1 MEKLQDCFKSRKL
14 PPVNS
19 HTPSHIHTPLWT
31 QASSCLPSHLWVG
44 VVITLLSPC
53 FISWTDGRKSRLL
66 VHTRTHTVHSAS
78 LLCQSC
84 TTFCV
89 WILPARHPTS
99 LKNPG
104 DIYKPWAHTRS
115 FCTSFGKHRHWKNL
129 NKVSHNIKRERVW
142 QSQNRWLLG
151 PFIFIYKQCACHWE
165 NWDKRGFYFDESG
178 IRYSSVSALNLYEKA
193 EFSFDADVFSEEQ
206 WVWA

>member
-53 FISWTDGRKSRLL
+53 FISWTDGRKSRLF
-66 VHTRTHTVHSAS
+66 VHTRTHTVYSAS

-99 LKNPG
+99 LKKPG

-129 NKVSHNIKRERVW
+129 NKVSHNIKREREYGKAKMYGYLVP
-142 QSQNRWLLG
+142 SYLY
-151 PFIFIYKQCACHWE
+151 I
-165 NWDKRGFYFDESG
+165 
-178 IRYSSVSALNLYEKA
+178 SSVHVTGKTGINGAFILTSQELGTL
-193 EFSFDADVFSEEQ
+193 V
-206 WVWA
+206 